1 MPWPANTELL
11 LVHSML
17 ISRKLQLHYFC
28 PVYDSTAAELAK
40 FKFKIESNPNPKP
53 NPNPNNDEV

>member
-1 MPWPANTELL
+1 
-11 LVHSML
+11 ML